1 MMKFLC
7 SWFQLWDCLKRVNSP
22 LSLHILFFWV
32 TRVFYL
38 TQYIVSEVLLGPKA
52 MEILEEDQRI
62 RRDKTEG
69 AEGIHLCGSM
79 KAELIRQWLMT

>member
-1 MMKFLC
+1 MKFLC
-7 SWFQLWDCLKRVNSP
+7 FWFQLWDCLKRVHSP

-38 TQYIVSEVLLGPKA
+38 TQYIVSEVLLRPKE

-69 AEGIHLCGSM
+69 VEGIRLCGSM
-79 KAELIRQWLMT
+79 KAELTKQWLMI